1 MFEFSSG
8 SLGENATQ
16 KQKGVRRMRYHVLE
30 GVLVAALIAGL
41 SGCGVI
47 SKQEAKE
54 DASAQQVPLSAVP
67 EPARIAMEK
76 LIAGGEIRKI
86 EKEEV
91 DGKVVYDVEATVGE
105 KAVEYDVA
113 DDGTVLTAEESV
125 PYASLPAV
133 VRASAE
139 KYFGSAAGLQAS
151 REVENGKTFYEV
163 EGRRKGNAVALKL
176 TNAGRIVEE
185 EKQ

>member
-1 MFEFSSG
+1 M
-8 SLGENATQ
+8 Q
-16 KQKGVRRMRYHVLE
+16 CRVLE
-30 GVLVAALIAGL
+30 CVLVAVLIAGL
-41 SGCGVI
+41 SGCGAI
-47 SKQEAKE
+47 SKREARE
-54 DASAQQVPLSAVP
+54 DASAQQVPLSTVP
-67 EPARIAMEK
+67 EPARIVMEK

-113 DDGTVLTAEESV
+113 GDGTVLTVEESV

-139 KYFGSAAGLQAS
+139 KYFGSAAELKAS

-163 EGRRKGNAVALKL
+163 EGKKKGNAVALKL
-176 TNAGRIVEE
+176 TDAGRIVEE
-185 EKQ
+185 EK